1 MKESIVQYATP
12 IFHQMGIRSVSI
24 ETLCSD
30 LRISK
35 KTFYQ
40 YFNKKDD
47 LIEAVI
53 QYTQQQHI
61 DKFERCTR
69 DKNAIEV
76 FIQSIREM
84 RKHSDAQPFLF
95 WHDLQKYYPALFKKY
110 DQIKT
115 DAIKKGFEE
124 NVRLGIEQGYYRKN
138 LDVEMLSFFH
148 SVQMKH
154 SFETMVQMQMKF
166 STKRLTDFFTD
177 LMIHLI
183 ANEEGLKYVNE
194 NLYEKNEKE

>member
-1 MKESIVQYATP
+1 MEKIKENIIQFAAAEFYKK
-12 IFHQMGIRSVSI
+12 GIRNVSI
-24 ETLCSD
+24 DSVCSG

-35 KTFYQ
+35 KTLYQ
-40 YFNKKDD
+40 FFSTKEE

-61 DKFERCTR
+61 EKFEKYTR

-84 RKHSDAQPFLF
+84 RKHSDSQPYLF
-95 WHDLQKYYPALFKKY
+95 WYDLQKYYPALFRKY

-115 DAIKKGFEE
+115 EMIKSGFEE
-124 NVRLGIEQGYYRKN
+124 NLKLGIEQGYYRKD

-148 SVQMKH
+148 SVQMKY
-154 SFETMVQMQMKF
+154 SFETMTQMRMKF

-183 ANEEGLKYVNE
+183 ANEEGLKYVKE
-194 NLYEKNEKE
+194 NL

>member
-1 MKESIVQYATP
+1 MEKIKENIIQFAARE
-12 IFHQMGIRSVSI
+12 FHQMGIRNVSI
-24 ETLCSD
+24 DSVCSG

-35 KTFYQ
+35 KTLYQ
-40 YFNKKDD
+40 FFSTKED

-61 DKFERCTR
+61 EKFERCIR
-69 DKNAIEV
+69 DMNAIEV
-76 FIQSIREM
+76 FIQSIRDM
-84 RKHSDAQPFLF
+84 RKHSDSQPYLF

-115 DAIKKGFEE
+115 EMIKKGFEE
-124 NVRLGIEQGYYRKN
+124 NIQLGIEQGYYRKN

-154 SFETMVQMQMKF
+154 SFETMTQMRTKF

-177 LMIHLI
+177 MMIHLI
-183 ANEEGLKYVNE
+183 ANEKGLKYVKE
-194 NLYEKNEKE
+194 NL